1 MSFPEARLRTG
12 LPATEAKAFA
22 KETTR
27 HPEWVTDLIRMSS
40 EPEGGTVPRKA
51 SWVLRHA
58 ALADNN
64 CVRGHA
70 RSILD
75 AVDASQDV
83 SVHRELLK
91 ALLEAPEQELHAMAE
106 DLYDL
111 GLGLCAD
118 DAMPVAMV
126 HVGVLL
132 LHASGLKLGEEVI
145 DVWRERGQMAKTA
158 PLARFLSKQLA
169 ALGQAPGFV

>member
-1 MSFPEARLRTG
+1 MEAQCPESVVGSAARR
-12 LPATEAKAFA
+12 F
-22 KETTR
+22 
-27 HPEWVTDLIRMSS
+27 
-40 EPEGGTVPRKA
+40 GGCK
-51 SWVLRHA
+51 
-58 ALADNN
+58 
-64 CVRGHA
+64 CIEGHA

-75 AVDASQDV
+75 AVEPTQTQASI
-83 SVHRELLK
+83 ELLK

-118 DAMPVAMV
+118 DTMPVAMV

-132 LHASGLKLGEEVI
+132 LHASGLKLGSEVGE
-145 DVWRERGQMAKTA
+145 VWRERGQTAKTA

-169 ALGQAPGFV
+169 ALQRLPT

>member
-1 MSFPEARLRTG
+1 MTFPEDRLRTG

-22 KETTR
+22 KDTVR
-27 HPEWVTDLIRMSS
+27 NPAWVDELIRMAAD
-40 EPEGGTVPRKA
+40 PQGGTVPRKA

-58 ALADNN
+58 ALEDPATL
-64 CVRGHA
+64 RGRA
-70 RSILD
+70 VDILD
-75 AVDASQDV
+75 EVDESQDP

-91 ALLEAPEQELHAMAE
+91 ALLEIDSSELAKLGE

-118 DAMPVAMV
+118 EGLPVAMV

-132 LHASGLKLGEEVI
+132 LHASQRPLGQEVAE
-145 DVWRERGQMAKTA
+145 VWATRGAQAQTA
-158 PLARFLSKQLA
+158 PMARFLSKQLA
-169 ALGQAPGFV
+169 ALNQGGQG

>member
-1 MSFPEARLRTG
+1 MSFPEARLFTG

-22 KETTR
+22 KETTA
-27 HPEWVTDLIRMSS
+27 HPEWVLDLIRISS
-40 EPEGGTVPRKA
+40 RSDGGTVPRKA

-58 ALADNN
+58 ALLDAS
-64 CVRGHA
+64 CIQGQA

-75 AVDASQDV
+75 AVDASPDT

-91 ALLEAPEQELHAMAE
+91 ALLEAPEEELQAVGEELH
-106 DLYDL
+106 DL

-118 DAMPVAMV
+118 ENMPVAMV

-132 LHASGLKLGEEVI
+132 LHASGFKLGTEVAE
-145 DVWRERGQMAKTA
+145 VWRERGQIAKTV
-158 PLARFLSKQLA
+158 PLSRFLSKQLA
-169 ALGQAPGFV
+169 ALQQSSF

>member
-1 MSFPEARLRTG
+1 MSFPEARLFTG

-22 KETTR
+22 QETTA
-27 HPEWVTDLIRMSS
+27 HPEWVLDLIRISS
-40 EPEGGTVPRKA
+40 RPDGGTIPRKA
-51 SWVLRHA
+51 AWVLRHA
-58 ALADNN
+58 ALLDAK
-64 CVRGHA
+64 CIEGQA

-75 AVDASQDV
+75 AVDASSDA

-91 ALLEAPEQELHAMAE
+91 ALLEAPQQELHAMGE
-106 DLYDL
+106 ELYDL

-118 DAMPVAMV
+118 DTMPVAVV

-132 LHASGLKLGEEVI
+132 LHASGLKLGSEVTE
-145 DVWRERGQMAKTA
+145 VWRDRGQTAKTA

-169 ALGQAPGFV
+169 ALQQETV